1 MNNKIIVTGGLGFIG
16 TNLTLSL
23 IKSKYKVFNL
33 DKNGES
39 SNNKLI
45 NFNNKNYYFKQIDL
59 SKSDSQYQVLKII
72 NKFKPQVIINLASE
86 SHVDKSIDSPQ
97 KIYVSNINS
106 TLNLLLAINKSILKK
121 KIKLIHVGTDE
132 VYGDLDLH
140 SKKKF
145 TEDSRYITSNPYSAS
160 KAAQINLVQ
169 AFIRTY
175 NINAVILNPCNNF
188 GFYQYPE
195 KLIPK
200 SINLILANKPVELYG
215 RGKNIREWIFVE
227 DTVKAIK
234 LVMSMKK
241 KGINGEIYNVS
252 SKNAISNIALIKKIY
267 KILHGLKKNIFPFK
281 IKYIDDRP
289 GHDKK
294 YVSANNKILKIGWR
308 PNNDFDSSLKKTIL
322 FYLSSPKIFKDSKVH
337 LKRYGVI

>member
-33 DKNGES
+33 DKNSES

-59 SKSDSQYQVLKII
+59 SKSDSQYQVVKII

-121 KIKLIHVGTDE
+121 KIKLIHIGTDE

-175 NINAVILNPCNNF
+175 NFNAIILNPCNNY
-188 GFYQYPE
+188 GPYQYPE

-200 SINLILANKPVELYG
+200 TLNLIMSNKPVELYG
-215 RGKNIREWIFVE
+215 NGQQIRDWVFVE
-227 DTVKAIK
+227 DTVRAIK
-234 LVMSMKK
+234 CVMT
-241 KGINGEIYNVS
+241 KGKIGNTYNLS
-252 SKNAISNIALIKKIY
+252 ASHTISNNFLIKKIFL
-267 KILHGLKKNIFPFK
+267 IINSLVKKKYDTNIIYVK
-281 IKYIDDRP
+281 DRP
-289 GHDKK
+289 GHDLK
-294 YVSANNKILKIGWR
+294 YASSNKKILMLGWKALETLDTGLR
-308 PNNDFDSSLKKTIL
+308 KTVL
-322 FYLSSPKIFKDSKVH
+322 FYLNQNNIFKDSKIH
-337 LKRYGVI
+337 LKRFGIR